1 MRTIF
6 VLFDS
11 LNRSAMGAY
20 GGQSVKTPNFD
31 RFAAR
36 AVTFDRHYVGSL
48 PCMPARRDMHTGR
61 LNFTH
66 RSWGPLEPFDNSFAQ
81 ILKDSGVYTHM
92 VSDHLH
98 YFEDGGH
105 GFHTRFSSYDF
116 IRGQEYDPWI
126 AMVEPPVERIKAKFD
141 DRHYQT
147 SKRDKRMQHA
157 INREEIVKESDF
169 PGPRCFASGF
179 DFLDRNRNADD
190 WFLMLECFD
199 PHEPFHA
206 PDRFKAA
213 YETGHAG
220 GILDWPHYERVVES
234 EEEIA
239 EIRANYAALVAM
251 CDEYFGR
258 LIDYLDEHDMWKDTC
273 IVLSTDHGFLLSEHG
288 WWGKCRMPYYEEV
301 SHIPLVIHH
310 PQYQDQAGTRRCHLT
325 QTMDLMPT
333 FLDLFGL
340 GIPEEV
346 TGRSLLPMLPED
358 APIRQAAVFGVF
370 SGPIGVTDGDWVLY
384 HYPPDIYREGLVE
397 YTLAPAHMTAPF
409 TIDELKTARLAPP
422 FNFTKGV
429 PVLGIDAL
437 KEAKRVPNNDG
448 IGFADI
454 GTRLYDLVNDPRQT
468 SPVEEPVV
476 CKRLYEEMVRE
487 LRAHDTP
494 AEVYRWYDLDS
505 LHKKGGYHEKTTGSG
520 DGAAAG
526 GGKRTRGIS

>member
-20 GGQSVKTPNFD
+20 GSEAVKTPNFD

-36 AVTFDRHYVGSL
+36 AVTFDKHYVGSL
-48 PCMPARRDMHTGR
+48 PCMPARRDMHAGR

-81 ILKDSGVYTHM
+81 ILKDHGVYTHLI
-92 VSDHLH
+92 SDHLH

-126 AMVEPPVERIKAKFD
+126 AMVEPPVERIRVKFD
-141 DRHYQT
+141 ERHYDP
-147 SKRDKRMQHA
+147 SKRDKRLQHA
-157 INREEIVKESDF
+157 INREQIIEERDF
-169 PGPRCFASGF
+169 PGPRCFASAF
-179 DFLDRNRNADD
+179 DFLDRNRHADD

-206 PDRFKAA
+206 PERFKAA
-213 YETGHAG
+213 YDTGYEG
-220 GILDWPHYERVVES
+220 RILDWPHYERVVDGP
-234 EEEIA
+234 EEIA

-251 CDEYFGR
+251 CDEYFGK

-301 SHIPLVIHH
+301 SHIPLIVHH
-310 PQYQDQAGTRRCHLT
+310 PDHTAQAGTRRRQLT

-333 FLDLFGL
+333 FLELYGL
-340 GIPEEV
+340 PVPAEV
-346 TGRSLLPMLPED
+346 TGRSILPALAED
-358 APIRQAAVFGVF
+358 RPLRETAVFGVF

-384 HYPPDIYREGLVE
+384 HYPPDIFREGLVE

-409 TIDELKTARLAPP
+409 TVDELRTARLVPP
-422 FNFTKGV
+422 FDFTKGV

-448 IGFADI
+448 IGFDDL
-454 GTRLYDLVNDPRQT
+454 GTRLYDLRTDPRQEK
-468 SPVEEPVV
+468 PVEDGVAGA
-476 CKRLYEEMVRE
+476 RLYRELIRE

-494 AEVYRWYDLDS
+494 PEVYRWYELESD
-505 LHKKGGYHEKTTGSG
+505 E
-520 DGAAAG
+520 
-526 GGKRTRGIS
+526 TRGGTHEETAEPRDGDAAVRRHRAG

>member
-20 GGQSVKTPNFD
+20 GGQAVQTPNFD

-36 AVTFDRHYVGSL
+36 AVSFDRHYVGSL
-48 PCMPARRDMHTGR
+48 PCMPARRDMHAGR

-81 ILKDSGVYTHM
+81 MMKDNGVYTHL

-116 IRGQEYDPWI
+116 IRGQEYDPWV
-126 AMVEPPVERIKAKFD
+126 AMVEPPVDRIRAKYD
-141 DRHYQT
+141 ERHYDVGA
-147 SKRDKRMQHA
+147 RDKRMQHA
-157 INREEIVKESDF
+157 INRETMTTEESF
-169 PGPRCFASGF
+169 PGPRCFASAF
-179 DFLDRNRNADD
+179 DFLDRNRQADD

-213 YETGHAG
+213 YDSGYAG
-220 GILDWPHYERVVES
+220 RILDWPHYERVVES

-301 SHIPLVIHH
+301 SHIPLIVHH
-310 PQYQDQAGTRRCHLT
+310 PDLAGRAGSRCGQLT

-333 FLDLFGL
+333 FLELY
-340 GIPEEV
+340 GIPVPAEV
-346 TGRSLLPMLPED
+346 TGRSILPALAED
-358 APIRQAAVFGVF
+358 RPVRDAAVFGVF
-370 SGPIGVTDGDWVLY
+370 SGPIGVTDGHHVLY
-384 HYPPDIYREGLVE
+384 HYPPDITREGLVE

-409 TIDELKTARLAPP
+409 TVDELRTARLVPP
-422 FNFTKGV
+422 FDFTKGV
-429 PVLGIDAL
+429 PVLGIDATRD
-437 KEAKRVPNNDG
+437 AKRVPNNDG
-448 IGFADI
+448 LGFGDP
-454 GTRLYDLVNDPRQT
+454 GTRLFDLDADPRQQ
-468 SPVEEPVV
+468 SPVEKAEVSAA
-476 CKRLYEEMVRE
+476 LYGHLERE
-487 LRAHDTP
+487 LRIHDTP
-494 AEVYRWYDLDS
+494 AEVYRWYDLNS
-505 LHKKGGYHEKTTGSG
+505 QTTKGGSDETIAGTDRS
-520 DGAAAG
+520 DDAARRQRAG
-526 GGKRTRGIS
+526 

>member
-11 LNRSAMGAY
+11 LNRSALGAY
-20 GGQSVKTPNFD
+20 GGEAVKTPNFD

-36 AVTFDRHYVGSL
+36 AATFDRHYVGSL
-48 PCMPARRDMHTGR
+48 PCMPARRDMHAGR

-81 ILKDSGVYTHM
+81 ILRDSGVYTHLI
-92 VSDHLH
+92 SDHLH

-126 AMVEPPVERIKAKFD
+126 AMVEPPVDRIRAKFD
-141 DRHYQT
+141 ERHCDS
-147 SKRDKRMQHA
+147 SKRDKRLQHA
-157 INREEIVKESDF
+157 INREEIVDEEDF
-169 PGPRCFASGF
+169 PGPRCFASAF
-179 DFLDRNRNADD
+179 DFLDRNRHADN

-206 PDRFKAA
+206 PERFKGA
-213 YETGHAG
+213 YHTEYAG
-220 GILDWPHYERVVES
+220 RILDWPHYERVVES
-234 EEEIA
+234 PEEIA

-251 CDEYFGR
+251 CDEYFGK

-301 SHIPLVIHH
+301 SHIPLIVHH
-310 PQYQDQAGTRRCHLT
+310 PDYMECAGTRRQQLT

-333 FLDLFGL
+333 FLELYGL
-340 GIPEEV
+340 PVPAEV
-346 TGRSLLPMLPED
+346 TGRSILPVLVED
-358 APIRQAAVFGVF
+358 RPIRQSAVFGVF

-384 HYPPDIYREGLVE
+384 HYPPDIFREGLVE
-397 YTLAPAHMTAPF
+397 YTLAPTHMTAPF
-409 TIDELKTARLAPP
+409 TVEELRTARLVPP
-422 FNFTKGV
+422 FDFTKGV

-437 KEAKRVPNNDG
+437 KGANRVPNNDG
-448 IGFADI
+448 IGFDDL
-454 GTRLYDLVNDPRQT
+454 GTKLYALRTDPRQENPADDGEA
-468 SPVEEPVV
+468 SA
-476 CKRLYEEMVRE
+476 RLYRE
-487 LRAHDTP
+487 LIRELHAHDTP
-494 AEVYRWYDLDS
+494 TEVYRWYELEFDETE
-505 LHKKGGYHEKTTGSG
+505 GGIHEETAEPG
-520 DGAAAG
+520 DGDVAVRRHRAG
-526 GGKRTRGIS
+526 